1 MGGRSVRAK
10 EKIDLL
16 VATALTEEA
25 QVVSAVMSRVAK
37 ERSKRD
43 HVTVYEYPLGD
54 GTTARVATA
63 SAHQM
68 GAVNMG
74 IFIAPLLKGLH
85 PRSTALVG
93 IAAAIDAGEV
103 ALGDVPFASQVLSY
117 DDIAFEAGTLTFRT
131 EGYPVDPGMRRA
143 VGALRTSLASYQP

>member
-1 MGGRSVRAK
+1 MSGRSVRAK
-10 EKIDLL
+10 ENIDLL

-43 HVTVYEYPLGD
+43 HVTVYDYPLGD

-74 IFIAPLLKGLH
+74 MFIAPPAERLAPPLDG
-85 PRSTALVG
+85 A
-93 IAAAIDAGEV
+93 
-103 ALGDVPFASQVLSY
+103 
-117 DDIAFEAGTLTFRT
+117 
-131 EGYPVDPGMRRA
+131 RRDR
-143 VGALRTSLASYQP
+143 GRHRHG